1 MYVLCIIFLIFLG
14 KCRYVGNIHPQVT
27 ETLLQEVFAST
38 GPLEGCKLIR
48 KDKVGESFFYLCH
61 MFFLRDGESVIPWT
75 HLFGAWAM
83 SNYICFVLFQDYIV
97 ASYV

>member
-1 MYVLCIIFLIFLG
+1 MFLNFLG

-48 KDKVGESFFYLCH
+48 KDKVGGS
-61 MFFLRDGESVIPWT
+61 
-75 HLFGAWAM
+75 LFVP
-83 SNYICFVLFQDYIV
+83 I
-97 ASYV
+97 SYVFF

>member
-48 KDKVGESFFYLCH
+48 KDKVGESFFSP
-61 MFFLRDGESVIPWT
+61 M
-75 HLFGAWAM
+75 
-83 SNYICFVLFQDYIV
+83 
-97 ASYV
+97 SYVFFKSWGVWYPFDTFV

>member
-1 MYVLCIIFLIFLG
+1 MYVLCIMFLNFLG

-48 KDKVGESFFYLCH
+48 KDKVGEFFLYLFH
-61 MFFLRDGESVIPWT
+61 MFFLRVGESSILWT
-75 HLFGAWAM
+75 HLFG
-83 SNYICFVLFQDYIV
+83 Q
-97 ASYV
+97 